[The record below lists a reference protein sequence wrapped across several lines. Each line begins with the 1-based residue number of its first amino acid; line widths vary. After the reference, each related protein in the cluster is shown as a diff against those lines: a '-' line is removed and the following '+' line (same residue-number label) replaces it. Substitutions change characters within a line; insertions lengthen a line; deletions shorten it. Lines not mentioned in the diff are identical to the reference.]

1 MKKIIVFATAI
12 LALAACKQENDDLK
26 EKVESYAVVEVTSP
40 LYDALSENDK
50 KIVSLFRQAGEIMDG
65 LFWKQT
71 FGDKAEMEA
80 LTDKYEKAYAM
91 INYGPWDHLDN
102 NAPFIEG
109 YDEKPLGCQY
119 YPQDMTME
127 EWEAFS
133 DPDKLSLYT
142 VIRRDENGALKTVW
156 YRDEYK
162 EELEKVCAL
171 LEEAAALTTNEGM
184 RTYLTE
190 RVKAFRTDDYL
201 ASDMAWMD
209 MKDCNMDLVIGPIE
223 NYDDHLFE
231 AKAAYECFIL
241 LKDETRS
248 ANLAKFVSMLPELQK
263 QLPCQ
268 PQYKTFVPGTSSD
281 LNVYDAVFYAGDC
294 NAGSK
299 TIAINLP
306 NDERV
311 HAMKGTRRLQLRNSM
326 KAKFDKI
333 LLPIGEL
340 ILEPSYQKYLN
351 FNAFF
356 WNVTFH
362 EVAHGLGIKETINGK
377 GSVDAAMGTEKT
389 SWEEAKADILGL
401 FMVCK
406 LIEMGEI
413 TDITMED
420 AMTTYIAGILRS
432 VRFGAASSH
441 GKANMMCFNYMEQQG
456 AFSRNEKGLYTID
469 FEKAIAAMNSW
480 ADIILTTQGNGD
492 IEFATKFRSENGGIT
507 PTLQADL
514 DKIKSGIKPFVIAM
528 KLFDGIPVKETA
540 RQIRIIPLDHIL
552 ITSQIDKYTI
562 AIFFDHIFLN
572 IFDDGGFVCRPFCRK
587 KRCWFQSR
595 G

>member
-1 MKKIIVFATAI
+1 MAI
-12 LALAACKQENDDLK
+12 LAVASCADNSEKVLK
-26 EKVESYAVVEVTSP
+26 EKVESYAVVEVSSP

-50 KIVSLFRQAGEIMDG
+50 HIVGLFRQAGEIMDG

-71 FGDKAEMEA
+71 FGDKAEIEA
-80 LTDKYEKAYAM
+80 LPEGYAKTYAM
-91 INYGPWDHLDN
+91 INYGPWDHLDDN
-102 NAPFIEG
+102 NSFIKEYG
-109 YDEKPLGCQY
+109 VKPLGCQY

-127 EWEAFS
+127 EWNAFE
-133 DPDKLSLYT
+133 DPDKLNLYT

-201 ASDMAWMD
+201 ASDLAWMD

-248 ANLAKFVSMLPELQK
+248 ANLAKYVALLPTLQKMLPCAPE
-263 QLPCQ
+263 
-268 PQYKTFVPGTSSD
+268 YKTFVPDTSSD
-281 LNVYDAVFYAGDC
+281 LNVYDAIFYAGDC

-311 HAMKGTRRLQLRNSM
+311 HAAKGARRLQLYNSM
-326 KAKFDKI
+326 MAKFDKI
-333 LLPIGEL
+333 MAPIGEVL
-340 ILEPSYQKYLN
+340 VEPSQLQYLTAD
-351 FNAFF
+351 AFF

-362 EVAHGLGIKETINGK
+362 EVAHGLGVKQTVNGK
-377 GSVDAAMGTEKT
+377 GTVDAAMGSEKT
-389 SWEEAKADILGL
+389 TWEEAKADILGL
-401 FMVCK
+401 FMVNK

-413 TDITMED
+413 TEITKEESI
-420 AMTTYIAGILRS
+420 ATFIAGIVRS
-432 VRFGAASSH
+432 VRFGSASSH
-441 GKANMMCFNYMEQQG
+441 GKANMMCYNFMEEHG
-456 AFSRNEKGLYTID
+456 AFTRNEEGKWVVD
-469 FEKAIAAMNSW
+469 FEKSQEVINAW
-480 ADIILTTQGNGD
+480 AELILETQATGNF
-492 IEFATKFRSENGGIT
+492 EFAQEYSAKNASIRE
-507 PTLQADL
+507 TLAADVA
-514 DKIKSGIKPFVIAM
+514 KVNEA
-528 KLFDGIPVKETA
+528 GIPRDIV
-540 RQIRIIPLDHIL
+540 
-552 ITSQIDKYTI
+552 
-562 AIFFDHIFLN
+562 FDFT
-572 IFDDGGFVCRPFCRK
+572 
-587 KRCWFQSR
+587 W
-595 G
+595 

>member
-1 MKKIIVFATAI
+1 MKKLYILAATAI
-12 LALAACKQENDDLK
+12 AVAACGQKNDLQ
-26 EKVESYAVVEVTSP
+26 EKVDSYAVVEVSSP
-40 LYDALSENDK
+40 LYDALSDNDK
-50 KIVSLFRQAGEIMDG
+50 KIVSLFRQAGEIIDG

-71 FGDKAEMEA
+71 FGDKTAIDA
-80 LTDKYEKAYAM
+80 LPDGPAKAYAM

-109 YDEKPLGCQY
+109 YGEKPLGCQY

-127 EWEAFS
+127 EWEAFD

-171 LEEAAALTTNEGM
+171 LEEAAALTENEGL

-248 ANLAKFVSMLPELQK
+248 ANLAKYVAHLPTLQTMLPCAPE
-263 QLPCQ
+263 
-268 PQYKTFVPGTSSD
+268 YKTFVPGTSSD
-281 LNVYDAVFYAGDC
+281 LNVYDAIYYAGDC

-311 HAMKGTRRLQLRNSM
+311 HAAKGTRRLQLYNSM
-326 KAKFDKI
+326 MAKFDKI
-333 LLPIGEL
+333 LAPIGE
-340 ILEPSYQKYLN
+340 ILVDPAQQKYLTAD
-351 FNAFF
+351 AFF

-362 EVAHGLGIKETINGK
+362 EVAHGLGVKQTVNGK
-377 GSVDAAMGTEKT
+377 GSVDAAMGSEKT
-389 SWEEAKADILGL
+389 TWEEAKADILGL
-401 FMVCK
+401 FMVNK

-413 TDITMED
+413 TDITKEESI
-420 AMTTYIAGILRS
+420 ATFIAGIVRS
-432 VRFGAASSH
+432 VRFGSASSH
-441 GKANMMCFNYMEQQG
+441 GKANMMCYNFMEQNG
-456 AFSRNEKGLYTID
+456 AFSRNAEGRYVMDFAKAEEVID
-469 FEKAIAAMNSW
+469 AW
-480 ADIILTTQGNGD
+480 ANLILETQATGNQ
-492 IEFATKFRSENGGIT
+492 EFAKKYSAENASIREG
-507 PTLQADL
+507 LAADVA
-514 DKIKSGIKPFVIAM
+514 KVNEA
-528 KLFDGIPVKETA
+528 GIPRDIV
-540 RQIRIIPLDHIL
+540 
-552 ITSQIDKYTI
+552 
-562 AIFFDHIFLN
+562 FD
-572 IFDDGGFVCRPFCRK
+572 FV
-587 KRCWFQSR
+587 W
-595 G
+595 

>member
-1 MKKIIVFATAI
+1 MAAAAI
-12 LALAACKQENDDLK
+12 AVAACAQSNDAALK
-26 EKVESYAVVEVTSP
+26 EKVDSYAVVEVSSP

-50 KIVSLFRQAGEIMDG
+50 KIVSLFRQAGEIIDG

-71 FGDKAEMEA
+71 FGDKALIDA
-80 LTDKYEKAYAM
+80 LPEGPAKAYAM
-91 INYGPWDHLDN
+91 INYGAWDHLDDN
-102 NAPFIEG
+102 KPFIEG
-109 YDEKPLGCQY
+109 YGEKPLGCQY

-127 EWEAFS
+127 EWEAFD
-133 DPDKLSLYT
+133 DPDKLNLYT

-248 ANLAKFVSMLPELQK
+248 ANLAKYVGLLPELQK
-263 QLPCQ
+263 MLPCA
-268 PQYKTFVPGTSSD
+268 PEYKTFVPGTSSD
-281 LNVYDAVFYAGDC
+281 LNVYDAIFYAGDC

-311 HAMKGTRRLQLRNSM
+311 HAAKGARRLQLYNSM
-326 KAKFDKI
+326 MAKFNKI
-333 LLPIGEL
+333 LAPIGEVL
-340 ILEPSYQKYLN
+340 VEPSQQKYLTAD
-351 FNAFF
+351 AFF

-362 EVAHGLGIKETINGK
+362 EVAHGLGVKETVNGL
-377 GSVDAAMGTEKT
+377 GSVDAAMKSEKT
-389 SWEEAKADILGL
+389 TWEEAKADILGL
-401 FMVCK
+401 FMVNK

-413 TDITMED
+413 TDITKEESI
-420 AMTTYIAGILRS
+420 ATFIAGIVRS
-432 VRFGAASSH
+432 VRFGSASSH
-441 GKANMMCFNYMEQQG
+441 GKANMMCFNYMEDHG
-456 AFSRNEKGLYTID
+456 AFTRNAEGKYVID
-469 FEKAIAAMNSW
+469 FEKAPAVIDSW
-480 ADIILTTQGNGD
+480 ASLILETQATGNF
-492 IEFATKFRSENGGIT
+492 EFAQKYAAENASIRE
-507 PTLQADL
+507 TLAAEVAL
-514 DKIKSGIKPFVIAM
+514 VNNA
-528 KLFDGIPVKETA
+528 GIPRDIV
-540 RQIRIIPLDHIL
+540 
-552 ITSQIDKYTI
+552 
-562 AIFFDHIFLN
+562 FDFA
-572 IFDDGGFVCRPFCRK
+572 
-587 KRCWFQSR
+587 W
-595 G
+595 

>member
-1 MKKIIVFATAI
+1 MKKLYILAATAI
-12 LALAACKQENDDLK
+12 AVAACGQKNDLQ
-26 EKVESYAVVEVTSP
+26 EKVDSYAVVEVSSP
-40 LYDALSENDK
+40 LYDALSDNDK
-50 KIVSLFRQAGEIMDG
+50 KIVSLFRQAGEIIDG

-71 FGDKAEMEA
+71 FGDKTAIDA
-80 LTDKYEKAYAM
+80 LPDGPAKAYAM

-109 YDEKPLGCQY
+109 YGEKPLGCQY

-127 EWEAFS
+127 EWEAFD

-171 LEEAAALTTNEGM
+171 LEEAAALTENEGL

-248 ANLAKFVSMLPELQK
+248 ANLAKYVALLPTLQTMLPCAPE
-263 QLPCQ
+263 
-268 PQYKTFVPGTSSD
+268 YKTFVPGTSSD
-281 LNVYDAVFYAGDC
+281 LNVYDAIYYAGDC

-311 HAMKGTRRLQLRNSM
+311 HAAKGTRRLQLYNSM
-326 KAKFDKI
+326 MAKFDKI
-333 LLPIGEL
+333 LAPIGE
-340 ILEPSYQKYLN
+340 ILVDPAQQKYLTAD
-351 FNAFF
+351 AFF

-362 EVAHGLGIKETINGK
+362 EVAHGLGVKQTVNGK
-377 GSVDAAMGTEKT
+377 GSVDAAMGSEKT
-389 SWEEAKADILGL
+389 TWEEAKADILGL
-401 FMVCK
+401 FMVNK

-413 TDITMED
+413 TDITKEESI
-420 AMTTYIAGILRS
+420 ATFIAGIVRS
-432 VRFGAASSH
+432 VRFGSASSH
-441 GKANMMCFNYMEQQG
+441 GKANMMCYNFMEQNG
-456 AFSRNEKGLYTID
+456 AFSRNAEGRYVMDFAKAEEVID
-469 FEKAIAAMNSW
+469 AW
-480 ADIILTTQGNGD
+480 ANLILETQATGNQ
-492 IEFATKFRSENGGIT
+492 EFAKKYSAENASIREG
-507 PTLQADL
+507 LAADVA
-514 DKIKSGIKPFVIAM
+514 KVNEA
-528 KLFDGIPVKETA
+528 GIPRDIV
-540 RQIRIIPLDHIL
+540 
-552 ITSQIDKYTI
+552 
-562 AIFFDHIFLN
+562 FD
-572 IFDDGGFVCRPFCRK
+572 FV
-587 KRCWFQSR
+587 W
-595 G
+595 

>member
-1 MKKIIVFATAI
+1 MKKLYILAATAI
-12 LALAACKQENDDLK
+12 AVAACGQKNDLQ
-26 EKVESYAVVEVTSP
+26 EKVDSYAVVEVSSP
-40 LYDALSENDK
+40 LYDALSDNDK
-50 KIVSLFRQAGEIMDG
+50 KIVSLFRQAGEIIDG

-71 FGDKAEMEA
+71 FGDKTAIDA
-80 LTDKYEKAYAM
+80 LPDGPAKAYAM

-109 YDEKPLGCQY
+109 YGEKPLGCQY

-127 EWEAFS
+127 EWEAFD

-162 EELEKVCAL
+162 EELEKVCVL
-171 LEEAAALTTNEGM
+171 LEEAAALTENEGL

-248 ANLAKFVSMLPELQK
+248 ANLAKYVALLPTLQTMLPCAPE
-263 QLPCQ
+263 
-268 PQYKTFVPGTSSD
+268 YKTFVPGTSSD
-281 LNVYDAVFYAGDC
+281 LNVYDAIYYAGDC

-311 HAMKGTRRLQLRNSM
+311 HAAKGTRRLQLYNSM
-326 KAKFDKI
+326 MAKFDKI
-333 LLPIGEL
+333 LAPIGE
-340 ILEPSYQKYLN
+340 ILVDPAQQKYLTAD
-351 FNAFF
+351 AFF

-362 EVAHGLGIKETINGK
+362 EVAHGLGVKQTVNGK
-377 GSVDAAMGTEKT
+377 GSVDAAMGSEKT
-389 SWEEAKADILGL
+389 TWEEAKADILGL
-401 FMVCK
+401 FMVNK

-413 TDITMED
+413 TDITKEESI
-420 AMTTYIAGILRS
+420 ATFIAGIVRS
-432 VRFGAASSH
+432 VRFGSASSH
-441 GKANMMCFNYMEQQG
+441 GKANMMCYNFMEQNG
-456 AFSRNEKGLYTID
+456 AFSRNAEGRYVMDFAKAEEVID
-469 FEKAIAAMNSW
+469 AW
-480 ADIILTTQGNGD
+480 ANLILETQATGNQ
-492 IEFATKFRSENGGIT
+492 EFAKKYSAENASIREG
-507 PTLQADL
+507 LAADVA
-514 DKIKSGIKPFVIAM
+514 KVNEA
-528 KLFDGIPVKETA
+528 GIPRDIV
-540 RQIRIIPLDHIL
+540 
-552 ITSQIDKYTI
+552 
-562 AIFFDHIFLN
+562 FD
-572 IFDDGGFVCRPFCRK
+572 FV
-587 KRCWFQSR
+587 W
-595 G
+595 